1 MPQGKKKL
9 FLFVLCIVNI
19 FLIFKIF
26 DDQSGLPVYK
36 DLKVKIESVQEKVDD
51 IDLRNRQISSEIR
64 ILKKDD
70 KYVERLIK
78 RELFY
83 VADNELMYIMK

>member
-1 MPQGKKKL
+1 MLQGKNKI

-19 FLIFKIF
+19 FLVFKIF
-26 DDQSGLPVYK
+26 DEQSGLPVYK
-36 DLKVKIESVQEKVDD
+36 DLKIKIESVQEKVDD

>member
-1 MPQGKKKL
+1 MIQDKKKILL
-9 FLFVLCIVNI
+9 FALCIVNI
-19 FLIFKIF
+19 FIVFKMF
-26 DDQSGLPVYK
+26 DQQSGIPAYK
-36 DLKVKIESVQEKVDD
+36 DLRLRIEEVQGKVDEV
-51 IDLRNRQISSEIR
+51 DLHNRQISSEIR
-64 ILKKDD
+64 TLKKDD

>member
-1 MPQGKKKL
+1 MIQGKKQIFL
-9 FLFVLCIVNI
+9 FLLCVVNI
-19 FLIFKIF
+19 FLVFKIF

-36 DLKVKIESVQEKVDD
+36 DLKLKIESVQEKVND
-51 IDLRNRQISSEIR
+51 IELRNRQLSSEIR
-64 ILKKDD
+64 VLKKNDQ
-70 KYVERLIK
+70 YVERLIK

>member
-1 MPQGKKKL
+1 MIQGKKQIFL
-9 FLFVLCIVNI
+9 FLLCVVNI
-19 FLIFKIF
+19 FLVFKIF

-36 DLKVKIESVQEKVDD
+36 DLKLKIESVQEKVND
-51 IDLRNRQISSEIR
+51 IDLRNRQLSSEIR
-64 ILKKDD
+64 VLKKNDQ
-70 KYVERLIK
+70 YVERLIK

>member
-1 MPQGKKKL
+1 MIQGKKQIFL
-9 FLFVLCIVNI
+9 FLLCVVNI
-19 FLIFKIF
+19 FLVFKIF

-36 DLKVKIESVQEKVDD
+36 DLKLKIESVQEKINDVD
-51 IDLRNRQISSEIR
+51 LLNRQLSSEIR
-64 ILKKDD
+64 VLKKNDQ
-70 KYVERLIK
+70 YVERLIK